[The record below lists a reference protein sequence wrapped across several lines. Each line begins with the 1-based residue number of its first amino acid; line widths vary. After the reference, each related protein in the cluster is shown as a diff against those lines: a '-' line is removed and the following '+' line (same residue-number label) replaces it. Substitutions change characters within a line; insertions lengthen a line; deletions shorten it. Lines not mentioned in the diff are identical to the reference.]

1 MGLKPDSIIAGWTA
15 AQWITVLK
23 TVGVPAMKSHEAAM
37 KFRVEYLVT
46 HDVPAPYDGSGIET
60 ELLEV
65 AIILN
70 WAK

>member
-1 MGLKPDSIIAGWTA
+1 MDLKPDRIIAGWTA

-23 TVGVPAMKSHEAAM
+23 GGGVPAPSSHAAAM
-37 KFRVEYLVT
+37 TFRREYLVT
-46 HDVPAPYDGSGIET
+46 HDAPAPYDGIDIQT

-65 AIILN
+65 AITLD

>member
-1 MGLKPDSIIAGWTA
+1 MLKGG
-15 AQWITVLK
+15 
-23 TVGVPAMKSHEAAM
+23 GVPALNSHAAAM
-37 KFRVEYLVT
+37 NFRLQYLLT
-46 HDVPAPYDGSGIET
+46 HDAPAPYDGSDLET